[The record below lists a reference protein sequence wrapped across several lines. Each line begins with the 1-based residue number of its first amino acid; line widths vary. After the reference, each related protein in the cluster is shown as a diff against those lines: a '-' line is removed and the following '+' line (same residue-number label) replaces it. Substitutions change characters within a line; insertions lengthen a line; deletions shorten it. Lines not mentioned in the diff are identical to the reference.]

1 MMDTEKLFFPPYLFA
16 TFYILDYFRILK
28 IRQVY
33 KLV

>member
-1 MMDTEKLFFPPYLFA
+1 MMDTEKLFPYLFA